1 MIQISGFNT
10 NSFQLDEIRSTCQE
24 SINQQV
30 DIEYFQEVCRDKR
43 NNTVLQRFLIDTKKS
58 DKASK
63 LVWGASGINVGNDY
77 EPGGTAMVAFGK
89 TARRV
94 IQQGTDDLGRWS

>member
-1 MIQISGFNT
+1 MDIQC
-10 NSFQLDEIRSTCQE
+10 L
-24 SINQQV
+24 
-30 DIEYFQEVCRDKR
+30 QEVCQDTR
-43 NNTVLQRFLIDTKKS
+43 NSTVLQRFLTDTKKS